1 MSRRFI
7 GLRSLLAA
15 TAILTTTAARAQ
27 TPGCAAKGVIAP
39 AFPTHMLVGIASNG
53 PDDTWAKQSGTKWD
67 VQWMYLTG
75 QSGNDWYNNYGF
87 GTADGSYIDGF
98 FSTIDANGF
107 IPGIHL
113 YNIGFG
119 HDTGDSGILSEIQNP
134 SWTTNYFNE
143 FKVLMRKAKT
153 FGKPVVIVLE
163 GDSFGFL
170 ENLTTNNP
178 NVMAAVASTGIPELA
193 GLPNTVAGFGMA
205 YLALRKAAGAYN
217 VAMGP
222 DTPYYAAQGDIMNF
236 APTDTSAL
244 APHVSFQWTF
254 FGPWVGPNATG
265 DRFDFTASCPMAGDC
280 ASYTDGRP
288 CWNPSDTASVNTPSI
303 NRYVQW
309 LQLFNQT
316 SGVHWLLHQVPL
328 GNSQHRNVPFDGT
341 ARSGYK
347 DNKAEYLFQVEAPAS
362 MAIRDAHMTDFAN
375 AGVVGMLFGSSDDG
389 DTPATDLW
397 TDNQP
402 FLKTHVALLNNAGG
416 FTIARASGCGGDA
429 GAASGSSSSSSGAG
443 SSSGTSSGANSSG
456 GTSSGSS
463 GTGTTSSSGAGASS
477 GAAGS
482 SGSGTHGSSSGSGT
496 SGTSS
501 GSGTGDGSSSG
512 SRAGSSGSGGSA
524 DSDGGDGFGDTTSG
538 GGCALG
544 GVPSPAN
551 GAAASLVLLSTALLL
566 RRRRT
571 RSE

>member
-7 GLRSLLAA
+7 GLRSLLTA
-15 TAILTTTAARAQ
+15 TAILATTAARAQ
-27 TPGCAAKGVIAP
+27 TPGCTAKGVIAP
-39 AFPTHMLVGIASNG
+39 AFPTHMLIGIASNG
-53 PDDTWAKQSGTKWD
+53 PDDTWAQQSGTKWD

-75 QSGNDWYNNYGF
+75 QSGNNWYNNYGY
-87 GTADGSYIDGF
+87 GAADGSYIDGF
-98 FSTIDANGF
+98 FSAIQAKGF

-113 YNIGFG
+113 YNIGYG
-119 HDTGDSGILSEIQNP
+119 HDGGDSGILTEIQDP
-134 SWTTNYFNE
+134 SWTTSYFNE
-143 FKVLMRKAKT
+143 FKVLMQKAKT

-178 NVMAAVASTGIPELA
+178 GVMAAVASTGIPELA

-236 APTDTSAL
+236 APSDTSAL
-244 APHVSFQWTF
+244 APHVAFQWSF

-288 CWNPSDTASVNTPSI
+288 CWDPRDGASVNTPSI

-309 LQLFNQT
+309 LELFNQI
-316 SGVHWLLHQVPL
+316 SGVHWMLHQVPL
-328 GNSQHRNVPFDGT
+328 GNSQHLNIPFNAST

-347 DNKAEYLFQVEAPAS
+347 DNKAEYLFQVEAPAT
-362 MAIRDAHMTDFAN
+362 MAIRDQHMANFAN

-389 DTPATDLW
+389 DSPANDLW

-416 FTIARASGCGGDA
+416 FTIARGGGSCGDA
-429 GAASGSSSSSSGAG
+429 GLTSSSSSS
-443 SSSGTSSGANSSG
+443 SSG
-456 GTSSGSS
+456 GTSSGGTGSGGTSS
-463 GTGTTSSSGAGASS
+463 GSGSSGGGTTSSSGAGASS
-477 GAAGS
+477 SGGATGS
-482 SGSGTHGSSSGSGT
+482 SGGSGT
-496 SGTSS
+496 GGTSS
-501 GSGTGDGSSSG
+501 GSGAASSG
-512 SRAGSSGSGGSA
+512 GGGSPNA
-524 DSDGGDGFGDTTSG
+524 DGGFGGTASG
-538 GGCALG
+538 GGCAL
-544 GVPSPAN
+544 VARPAGAPAPTS
-551 GAAASLVLLSTALLL
+551 GAAASLVLLGSALLF
-566 RRRRT
+566 RRRRMPERGGT
-571 RSE
+571 R